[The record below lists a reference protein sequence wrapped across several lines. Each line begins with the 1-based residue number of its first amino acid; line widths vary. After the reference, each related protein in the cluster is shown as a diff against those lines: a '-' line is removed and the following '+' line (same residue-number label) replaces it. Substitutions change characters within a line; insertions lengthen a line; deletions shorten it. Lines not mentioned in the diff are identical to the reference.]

1 MFKTFLVLL
10 ILPPM
15 NLVLLAA
22 AGLAIARFRPRLG
35 WAIGMVSV
43 AGLLLLSFHAVSH
56 PILAALE
63 QNLPTTPNADN
74 PPTAIVVLAGDVRR
88 SPSVA
93 GGVLVGPLTL
103 ERLRT
108 AAILQR
114 KTGLP
119 VLVSGGEIVDSN
131 TRFARL
137 MTDSLTE
144 DFRIPVRWSEAKS
157 RDTWENARFSAEIL
171 KADGVKSIYVVTHAW
186 HMRRSVFAFSATGL
200 TVTAAPTPLQ
210 SVLGLVLSDF
220 IPSVSS
226 WQTAYFAFHEWV
238 GALWYGDY

>member
-1 MFKTFLVLL
+1 MLKFFLVLL

-15 NLVLLAA
+15 NLVLFAA
-22 AGLAIARFRPRLG
+22 AGLVIARVRPRLG
-35 WAIGMVSV
+35 WTVGVVSI

-56 PILAALE
+56 PLLGALE
-63 QNLPTTPNADN
+63 RNLPTTPNAN
-74 PPTAIVVLAGDVRR
+74 APPTAIVVLAGDVMR

-119 VLVSGGEIVDSN
+119 VLVSGGAIIDSH
-131 TRFARL
+131 TTFAKL

-144 DFRIPVRWSEAKS
+144 DFRIPVRWGEEKS
-157 RDTWENARFSAEIL
+157 RDTWENARFSADIL
-171 KADGVKSIYVVTHAW
+171 KADGVKSVYVVTHAW
-186 HMRRSVFAFSATGL
+186 HMRRSVFAFTATGL

-210 SVLGLVLSDF
+210 AVLGPVLTDF

-226 WQTAYFAFHEWV
+226 WQTAYFAFHEWI

>member
-1 MFKTFLVLL
+1 MFKTFLELL

-15 NLVLLAA
+15 NLALLAA
-22 AGLAIARFRPRLG
+22 VGLVVARVRPRLG
-35 WAIGMVSV
+35 WAIGVVSI
-43 AGLLLLSFHAVSH
+43 AGLLLLSLHAVSH

-63 QNLPTTPNADN
+63 RDLPTTPRADA

-88 SPSVA
+88 SPSVP
-93 GGVLVGPLTL
+93 GGVLVGPMTL

-114 KTGLP
+114 QTGLP

-131 TRFARL
+131 TSFAKL

-144 DFRIPVRWSEAKS
+144 DFRIPVRWAEAKS
-157 RDTWENARFSAEIL
+157 HNTWENARFSAEIL
-171 KADGVKSIYVVTHAW
+171 KADGVRSVYVVTHAW
-186 HMRRSVFAFSATGL
+186 HMRRSIFAFSATGL
-200 TVTAAPTPLQ
+200 VATAAPTPLQ
-210 SVLGLVLSDF
+210 AVLGVVLTDF

-226 WQTAYFAFHEWV
+226 WQTAFFAFHEWV
-238 GALWYGDY
+238 GALWYDDF

>member
-1 MFKTFLVLL
+1 MLKFFLVLL

-15 NLVLLAA
+15 NLVLFAA
-22 AGLAIARFRPRLG
+22 AGLVIARFRPRLG
-35 WAIGMVSV
+35 WTVGVVSI

-56 PILAALE
+56 PLLGALE
-63 QNLPTTPNADN
+63 RNLPTTPNAN
-74 PPTAIVVLAGDVRR
+74 APPTAIVVLAGDVMR

-119 VLVSGGEIVDSN
+119 VLVSGGAIIDSH
-131 TRFARL
+131 TTFAKL

-144 DFRIPVRWSEAKS
+144 DFRIPVRWGEEKS
-157 RDTWENARFSAEIL
+157 RDTWENARFSADIL
-171 KADGVKSIYVVTHAW
+171 KADGVKSVYVVTHAW
-186 HMRRSVFAFSATGL
+186 HMRRSVFAFTATGL

-210 SVLGLVLSDF
+210 AVLGPVLTDF

-226 WQTAYFAFHEWV
+226 WQTAYFAFHEWI

>member
-1 MFKTFLVLL
+1 MLKFFLVLL

-15 NLVLLAA
+15 NLVLFAA
-22 AGLAIARFRPRLG
+22 AGLVIARFRPRLG
-35 WAIGMVSV
+35 WTVGVVSV

-56 PILAALE
+56 PLLGALE
-63 QNLPTTPNADN
+63 RNLPTTPNASA
-74 PPTAIVVLAGDVRR
+74 PPTAIVVLAGDVMR

-119 VLVSGGEIVDSN
+119 VLVSGGAIIDSH
-131 TRFARL
+131 TTFAKL

-144 DFRIPVRWSEAKS
+144 DFRIPVRWGEEKS
-157 RDTWENARFSAEIL
+157 RDTWENARFSADIL
-171 KADGVKSIYVVTHAW
+171 KADGVKSVYVVTHAW
-186 HMRRSVFAFSATGL
+186 HMRRSVFAFTATGL

-210 SVLGLVLSDF
+210 AVLGPVLTDF

-226 WQTAYFAFHEWV
+226 WQTAYFAFHEWI